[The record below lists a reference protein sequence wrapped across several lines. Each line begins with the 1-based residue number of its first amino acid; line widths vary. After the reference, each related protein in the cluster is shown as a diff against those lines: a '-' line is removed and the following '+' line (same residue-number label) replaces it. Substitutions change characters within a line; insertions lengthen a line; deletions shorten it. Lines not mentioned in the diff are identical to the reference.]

1 MSAEKRDVET
11 DLDRFGYDCLKTTH
25 SFESSN
31 VLRRGPREGE
41 KKELRNRRG
50 SPGCEKDFSFRCP
63 VPLIK
68 DMTIRINNERYTFLN
83 YSSIIRYHKRCYCR
97 HLGITGSC
105 TVRSVFCASLEAVV
119 PRGLIKHTD
128 FVYRCLSCGRLE
140 DYYVLEKDNFYQ
152 CLTLSCSGYCNVQT
166 LDQSDQLSCCA
177 VRKQHGAKNG
187 WCSVFISGRCWCLYQ
202 HRHMVVWL
210 YTSTFYSQELGF
222 GSFGTIYQAKHKV
235 RVQSS
240 WLLKHFPK
248 HLTQRNPAHRMIKFG
263 ASHWTAWCFS
273 KMCNSSKAVGDQKAF
288 GYDMNIWYEFV
299 LWQLSIFIFQVS
311 YISLSFHFSFHP
323 HGFQPC
329 VASVLGLQIC
339 GTLATKFFADL
350 KWFSRRVDFLVV
362 FDKVKKVPK
371 AEDDEKLSLDLQ
383 ICVLINAF
391 FGFAIWFVFEVFGIE
406 TWWDRWFGW

>member
-1 MSAEKRDVET
+1 
-11 DLDRFGYDCLKTTH
+11 
-25 SFESSN
+25 
-31 VLRRGPREGE
+31 
-41 KKELRNRRG
+41 
-50 SPGCEKDFSFRCP
+50 
-63 VPLIK
+63 
-68 DMTIRINNERYTFLN
+68 
-83 YSSIIRYHKRCYCR
+83 
-97 HLGITGSC
+97 
-105 TVRSVFCASLEAVV
+105 
-119 PRGLIKHTD
+119 
-128 FVYRCLSCGRLE
+128 
-140 DYYVLEKDNFYQ
+140 
-152 CLTLSCSGYCNVQT
+152 
-166 LDQSDQLSCCA
+166 
-177 VRKQHGAKNG
+177 
-187 WCSVFISGRCWCLYQ
+187 
-202 HRHMVVWL
+202 MVVWL

-383 ICVLINAF
+383 IVCWLMPFSDLQYDLCLRCLVLKHDETGDSDDRILYCGTWISFHVVYRGVMNHELV
-391 FGFAIWFVFEVFGIE
+391 FAIFVDCFLARSASLMSWTVEEATTTHPCKNKYVHSSYYNIL
-406 TWWDRWFGW
+406 